1 MYFIK
6 FLLFFSSNS
15 YRPISLRL
23 MGFDCGNYVGFRWSE
38 NSNNAPMCVFYF
50 VFSQCVLY
58 KTFIYSG
65 LPVVW
70 HLQFWIYS
78 ISAYREDSST
88 ECTRTIT
95 SLASACE
102 TLPVLSALSY
112 YQGFKV
118 AKVQSK
124 FNCKSLP
131 VSWQRLNK
139 QVVLY
144 VLWCLSGC
152 KHQTKKSE
160 RKSNINLP
168 NDHLLALAV
177 NLHGFQ

>member
-1 MYFIK
+1 MQDLDDQRI
-6 FLLFFSSNS
+6 
-15 YRPISLRL
+15 PI
-23 MGFDCGNYVGFRWSE
+23 MHQ
-38 NSNNAPMCVFYF
+38 CVFYF
-50 VFSQCVLY
+50 VFSLCVLY